1 MNTELLKSIEETER
15 HLAGLKSQLKEDQKS
30 TRLWQPDEDG
40 DYWHVDIT
48 GEVAAFPW
56 GGSNL
61 DSRLYGNHNVYPSY
75 GVAKKASALIR
86 RSNLVISACLQIDP
100 DFDPDWDRA
109 DQGKWSARYRHDS
122 KKWDLLCNHEYQI
135 AAAYVSSKGKGI
147 ELIEM
152 LNVVEKGHE

>member
-1 MNTELLKSIEETER
+1 MKTELLKSIEETER
-15 HLAGLKSQLKEDQKS
+15 HLADLKRQLKEDHEG
-30 TRLWQPDEDG
+30 TRLWKP
-40 DYWHVDIT
+40 
-48 GEVAAFPW
+48 GEVAGFPW

-75 GVAKKASALIR
+75 DVAKKASALIR

-100 DFDPDWDRA
+100 DFEPDWGNQ
-109 DQGKWSARYRHDS
+109 DQGKWSARYRHDI
-122 KKWDLLCNHEYQI
+122 KAWALLGSYEFQI
-135 AAAYVSSKGKGI
+135 GAAYVSSKGKGI